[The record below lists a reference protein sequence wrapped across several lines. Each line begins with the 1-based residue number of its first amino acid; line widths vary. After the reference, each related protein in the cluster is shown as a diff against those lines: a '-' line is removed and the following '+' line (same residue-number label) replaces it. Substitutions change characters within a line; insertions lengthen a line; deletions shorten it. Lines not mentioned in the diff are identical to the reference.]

1 MKFKSLALALT
12 CFSAYSQN
20 TLSYSSIESHY
31 NNGVEL
37 FGKKAYSSARKEFQN
52 YISLS
57 AKSLNPNKF
66 NLANAE
72 YYSAMSSLYSKALDA
87 DIEVERF
94 VLNHGDHP
102 KAKIIYADLAQR
114 YYERGEYKDAIR
126 YYEKALSN
134 RADNL
139 DTYEIRYQL
148 GVSYYQLGDFQN
160 ALTQFDYV
168 KGTVIENAVN
178 AAYYAAVIN
187 FRNGNFDLA
196 LTDLRRVENVPAYRT
211 EVPNWIGQILYKQK
225 QYDELLAYAEP
236 IIAKPEGRKYDDL
249 ALLAGEVSYFNNN
262 YEKAALYYDKYKALK
277 KSNTSNQ
284 VTFRHAFSLYK
295 TGKFESA
302 SALFKTIA
310 GDKDEIGQQS
320 AYYLGICALRTG
332 DLNAAMTAFD
342 VARKGTFDASIKEE
356 AQYNYVK
363 VLVEKGNNQQAIV
376 DLQNYVKEY
385 PNGKYVDETNELLS
399 EILFE
404 TNNYVAALKY
414 IEGLSRTTPKIDEA
428 YQKLAYSQGVQEYNS
443 GRFANAIQYFDKS
456 LVKVSSRD
464 LAVQAKLWKAESMYQ
479 QDQIQAAEPLYRELL
494 TSSDKIARLKSQYA
508 LGYMSFNNE
517 RYSEALRFFQDF
529 KSGGRGEASLQT
541 SLDDANLRI
550 GDCFL
555 MAKNFSQ
562 ALQVY
567 DDAFKGNTS
576 GKDYALYQK
585 GMALR
590 YLGRENE
597 AKNTFDQFSRTF
609 PNSRL
614 LDEVLFQNGNLAM
627 EAGNYNGAI
636 NTFSNI
642 LKRQTN
648 SELTA
653 HVLLR
658 RGIAYSNVEKYDNAI
673 SDFKQ
678 ILNKFGKSKYASEAF
693 LGIREALSQANRSE
707 EFFEIAEVYKKNNP
721 EGSSVQGLQFE
732 TAKDLF
738 FAEKYDAAISAFTKF
753 ISQYPGSV
761 YTPEANY
768 LIGES
773 YLGLKKT
780 TEALKY
786 YQTIVNE
793 GQLEYLSQAA
803 SRSAAIYFEKKQF
816 EEAARN
822 YNQVVN
828 TTSDQREMIVAYEG
842 WMKSQYEL
850 KKYDQTLELA
860 EKILTTGPEVVV
872 GAKNRAELYKGK
884 AYMGMSNWASAKT
897 QFEKT
902 IELGKDVS
910 AAEAKYRLGEIQYK
924 QKEYDASIKTM
935 QELASNYSD
944 FLEWYENAFLLI
956 ADNYLGKNDSFMAK
970 ATLNSI
976 IENSENAETVAKAR
990 QKLNAIK

>member
-12 CFSAYSQN
+12 CFSASAQN

-37 FGKKAYSSARKEFQN
+37 FGKKAFSSARKEFQN

-57 AKSLNPNKF
+57 GKSLNPNKF

-102 KAKIIYADLAQR
+102 KAKIIYADLAER

-126 YYEKALSN
+126 YYEKSLAN

-148 GVSYYQLGDFQN
+148 GVSYYQLGDFQK
-160 ALTQFDYV
+160 ALEQFDYV
-168 KGTVIENAVN
+168 KGTVIENSVN

-187 FRNGNFDLA
+187 FRNGNYDLA
-196 LTDLRRVENVPAYRT
+196 LVDLRRVENAPAYRT

-225 QYDELLAYAEP
+225 KYDELLAYAEP
-236 IIAKPEGRKYDDL
+236 IIAKPDGRKYDEL
-249 ALLAGEVSYFNNN
+249 ALLAGEVAYFNDNF
-262 YEKAALYYDKYKALK
+262 EKAALYYDKYKALK
-277 KSNTSNQ
+277 KARTTNQ

-295 TGKFESA
+295 VGKFENA
-302 SALFKTIA
+302 GALFKTIA
-310 GDKDEIGQQS
+310 GEKDELGQQA
-320 AYYLGICALRTG
+320 AYYLGICALRAG
-332 DLNAAMTAFD
+332 DLNSAMTAFD
-342 VARKGTFDASIKEE
+342 VARKADFDASIKEE

-376 DLQNYVKEY
+376 DLQNYVRDY
-385 PNGKYVDETNELLS
+385 PEGKYVDETNELLS

-404 TNNYVAALKY
+404 TNNYASAISY
-414 IEGLSRTTPKIDEA
+414 IEGLKRTTPKIDEA
-428 YQKLAYSQGVQEYNS
+428 YQKLAYNQGVQE
-443 GRFANAIQYFDKS
+443 FNAERYGSAVGFFDKS
-456 LVKVSSRD
+456 LSKPLSREMVS
-464 LAVQAKLWKAESMYQ
+464 QAKLWKAEALYHQNQM
-479 QDQIQAAEPLYRELL
+479 QAAEALYRELV
-494 TSSDKIARLKSQYA
+494 TSSDKIARLKSQYS

-517 RYSEALRFFQDF
+517 RYAEALRLFQDF
-529 KSGGRGEASLQT
+529 RSGARGEASLAANV
-541 SLDDANLRI
+541 DDANLRI

-555 MAKNFSQ
+555 MAKNFTQ
-562 ALQVY
+562 ALQTY
-567 DDAFKGNTS
+567 DDAFKSNKE

-590 YLGRENE
+590 YLGREAE
-597 AKNTFDQFSRTF
+597 AKSAFDQVGRSF

-614 LDEVLFQNGNLAM
+614 LDDALFQNGNLAM
-627 EAGNYNGAI
+627 EGGNYNAAI
-636 NTFSNI
+636 STFSTL
-642 LKRQTN
+642 LKRKPN
-648 SELTA
+648 SELTP

-658 RGIAYSNVEKYDNAI
+658 RGIAYNNMENYSGAI

-678 ILNKFGKSKYASEAF
+678 ILDKFGKSKYASEAF

-707 EFFEIAEVYKKNNP
+707 EFFEIAEVYKRNNP
-721 EGSSVQGLQFE
+721 EGSSVQGLQFD

-738 FAEKYDAAISAFTKF
+738 FAEKYDAAIGAFTKF

-761 YTPEANY
+761 LIPEANY
-768 LIGES
+768 LIAES
-773 YLGLKKT
+773 YLGQKKT
-780 TEALKY
+780 NEALKY

-793 GQLEYLSQAA
+793 GQLEFLAQAA
-803 SRSAAIYFEKKQF
+803 SRSAGLYFEKKQYD
-816 EEAARN
+816 EAVRN
-822 YNQVVN
+822 YKQVIS
-828 TTSDQREMIVAYEG
+828 TTSDQRETVLAHEG
-842 WMKSQYEL
+842 LMKSYFAMNRFDEVV
-850 KKYDQTLELA
+850 TA
-860 EKILTTGPEVVV
+860 ANTILGAGADVVV
-872 GAKNRAELYKGK
+872 GAKNRAELFKGK
-884 AYMGMSNWASAKT
+884 ALLGQNNLSAAKA

-902 IELGKDVS
+902 IELGKDIS

-924 QKEYDASIKTM
+924 QKEFDASIKSM
-935 QELASNYSD
+935 QELAKDYSD
-944 FLEWYENAFLLI
+944 YLIWYEEAFLLI
-956 ADNYLGKNDSFMAK
+956 ADNYLGKNDAFMAK

-976 IENSENAETVAKAR
+976 IENSDNTETVAKAR